1 MKKFFLSTTAIL
13 VLSIFSSQCFAQ
25 SQTPTADAEMKRQKQ
40 YLDVINSL
48 YYFIQQNYV
57 EEVDPQKLYAGAL
70 KGMLESLDDP
80 YSVYMNKSEWR
91 SLTDTTVGNFGGVGL
106 SITKPNESTP
116 EKPAYVEVAAPIDNS
131 PGARAG
137 IHSGDLI
144 IAINGTDTST
154 ITMDE
159 VLGMLRGTV
168 GESVNVTIRRGK
180 KIEFGC
186 TLVRAVIE
194 NPTVSFDMIGD
205 TGYIRI
211 SEFSVKTAE
220 RVQEALDSFK
230 EKNYK
235 SLIIDLRNNG
245 GGLLSSAVD
254 IADKFIDEGPIVSTK
269 SRIDYENSVYFA
281 DRKKTVVRG
290 IPVIVLINR

>member
-25 SQTPTADAEMKRQKQ
+25 SQTPTADAEMRRQKQ

-116 EKPAYVEVAAPIDNS
+116 EKPAYVEVAAPID
-131 PGARAG
+131 
-137 IHSGDLI
+137 L
-144 IAINGTDTST
+144 
-154 ITMDE
+154 
-159 VLGMLRGTV
+159 
-168 GESVNVTIRRGK
+168 
-180 KIEFGC
+180 
-186 TLVRAVIE
+186 
-194 NPTVSFDMIGD
+194 
-205 TGYIRI
+205 
-211 SEFSVKTAE
+211 
-220 RVQEALDSFK
+220 
-230 EKNYK
+230 
-235 SLIIDLRNNG
+235 SLIHI
-245 GGLLSSAVD
+245 
-254 IADKFIDEGPIVSTK
+254 
-269 SRIDYENSVYFA
+269 
-281 DRKKTVVRG
+281 
-290 IPVIVLINR
+290 